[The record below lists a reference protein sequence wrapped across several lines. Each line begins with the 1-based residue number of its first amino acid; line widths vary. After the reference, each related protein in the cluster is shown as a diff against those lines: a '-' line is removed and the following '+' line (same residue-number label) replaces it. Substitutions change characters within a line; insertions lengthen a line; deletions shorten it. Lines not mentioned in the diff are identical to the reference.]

1 MADGPRALLTDT
13 EKRAVRGDDEEMTDA
28 TRRNMLNR
36 VEKKLKKLRK
46 DAELLRKHR
55 PEYAEELALAAGELS
70 TDERVERLED
80 EVAELRERVAE
91 LEEKD
96 ADETGQEAG
105 DG

>member
-1 MADGPRALLTDT
+1 
-13 EKRAVRGDDEEMTDA
+13 MTDA

-36 VEKKLKKLRK
+36 VENKLKKLRE
-46 DAELLRKHR
+46 DAELLRNHH

-96 ADETGQEAG
+96 ADETDQEAD